1 MNIHN
6 YVIQKVQI
14 AILKLIVIFND
25 STYVTIIMYYNK
37 NTSTSWILQ
46 LGLKS
51 YITIQMYSNWNEFAE
66 TFGIKIHMHAADATI
81 KQT

>member
-14 AILKLIVIFND
+14 ATLKLILIFND

-46 LGLKS
+46 LVILQHRCIAIGMNLQRLLVFR
-51 YITIQMYSNWNEFAE
+51 YICMQQMP
-66 TFGIKIHMHAADATI
+66 
-81 KQT
+81 Q

>member
-14 AILKLIVIFND
+14 AILKLILIFND
-25 STYVTIIMYYNK
+25 ITYVTIIMYYNK

-51 YITIQMYSNWNEFAE
+51 YITTQMYSNWNKFAE
-66 TFGIKIHMHAADATI
+66 TFGI
-81 KQT
+81 